1 MPELGNHTEARAA
14 LRSDFLNR
22 FGPYSAPEERHPS
35 VTQGKGPLPEATYV
49 ELVASLFST
58 LLPTVI
64 MTVSFT
70 GVGLLLAHDARDGGL
85 LAITIA
91 GMIMAAGRL
100 TVLLLH
106 RTRATEDT
114 LTLADARRFERRY
127 ATAYIGFAL
136 VLGTLGARG
145 FLVTS
150 PAAHM
155 LIVGLLF
162 GYGAGVAAGLSL
174 RPWISVP
181 SILLAIVPTALVA
194 LCYAD
199 PVYRATGVLFLLF
212 LGGGVQSMI
221 ARYRS
226 TARHV
231 TMRRLFATLAR
242 SDHLT
247 SLPNRLSLRERFD
260 EVVRPE
266 AAKGMI
272 AVHCLDLDR
281 FKPVNDRYGHPTGDA
296 LLKAVSERLQS
307 LLRRNDFAARLGGDE
322 FVVVQTTLAHEGEAE
337 MLARRIARTIA
348 QPYSINGHEIVI
360 GTSIGYA
367 LSTTGGN
374 SLDQLMAQADEALCA
389 IKRNGGGIAPY
400 RKGKAQDDLRLSA

>member
-1 MPELGNHTEARAA
+1 MN
-14 LRSDFLNR
+14 
-22 FGPYSAPEERHPS
+22 
-35 VTQGKGPLPEATYV
+35 QGKGHPPEGTYI

-58 LLPTVI
+58 LLPTMI
-64 MTVSFT
+64 MTVSFA
-70 GVGLLLAHDARDGGL
+70 GVGFLVARDAQDRGL
-85 LAITIA
+85 LAITII
-91 GMIMAAGRL
+91 GSIAALCRL
-100 TVLLLH
+100 AVLLLH
-106 RTRATEDT
+106 RGRAADDR

-127 ATAYIGFAL
+127 AVAYIAFAL
-136 VLGTLGARG
+136 VLGSFGARG
-145 FLVTS
+145 FLVAGPS
-150 PAAHM
+150 AHM

-181 SILLAIVPTALVA
+181 SVLLAIVPTAIVA

-199 PVYRATGVLFLLF
+199 PIYRAAGILLALF

-226 TARHV
+226 TARQV
-231 TMRRLFATLAR
+231 TMRRLFGTLAR

-260 EVVRPE
+260 EVARPGT
-266 AAKGMI
+266 APGMI

-296 LLKAVSERLQS
+296 LLKAVSERLRS
-307 LLRRNDFAARLGGDE
+307 LLRRNDFAARTGGDE
-322 FVVVQTTLAHEGEAE
+322 FVVVQTSLAHAGEAE
-337 MLARRIARTIA
+337 MLARRIARAIV
-348 QPYSINGHEIVI
+348 QPYAIDGHEIVI

-374 SLDQLMAQADEALCA
+374 DLDRLMTQADQALCA
-389 IKRNGGGIAPY
+389 IKRSGGGIAPY
-400 RKGKAQDDLRLSA
+400 RDTLPEEEMRLSA

>member
-1 MPELGNHTEARAA
+1 MN
-14 LRSDFLNR
+14 
-22 FGPYSAPEERHPS
+22 
-35 VTQGKGPLPEATYV
+35 QGKGHLPEGTYI

-58 LLPTVI
+58 LLPTMI
-64 MTVSFT
+64 MTVSFA
-70 GVGLLLAHDARDGGL
+70 GVGFLVARDAQDLGL
-85 LAITIA
+85 LAITII
-91 GMIMAAGRL
+91 GSIAALCRL
-100 TVLLLH
+100 AVLLLH
-106 RTRATEDT
+106 RGRAADDR

-127 ATAYIGFAL
+127 AVAYIAFAL
-136 VLGTLGARG
+136 VLGSFGARG
-145 FLVTS
+145 FLVAGPS
-150 PAAHM
+150 AHM

-181 SILLAIVPTALVA
+181 SVLLAIVPTAIVA
-194 LCYAD
+194 LCHAD
-199 PVYRATGVLFLLF
+199 PIYRAAGILLALF

-226 TARHV
+226 TARQV
-231 TMRRLFATLAR
+231 TMRRLFGTLAR

-260 EVVRPE
+260 EVARPGT
-266 AAKGMI
+266 APGMI

-296 LLKAVSERLQS
+296 LLKAVSERLRS
-307 LLRRNDFAARLGGDE
+307 LLRRNDFAARIGGDE
-322 FVVVQTTLAHEGEAE
+322 FVVVQTSLAHAGEAE
-337 MLARRIARTIA
+337 MLARRIARAIV
-348 QPYSINGHEIVI
+348 QPYAIDGHEIVI

-374 SLDQLMAQADEALCA
+374 DLDRLMTQADQALCA
-389 IKRNGGGIAPY
+389 IKRSGGGIAPY
-400 RKGKAQDDLRLSA
+400 RDTLPEEEMRLSA

>member
-1 MPELGNHTEARAA
+1 VN
-14 LRSDFLNR
+14 
-22 FGPYSAPEERHPS
+22 
-35 VTQGKGPLPEATYV
+35 QGKGHLPEGTYI

-58 LLPTVI
+58 LLPTMI
-64 MTVSFT
+64 MTVSFA
-70 GVGLLLAHDARDGGL
+70 GVGLLVARDAQDRGL
-85 LAITIA
+85 LAITII
-91 GMIMAAGRL
+91 GSIAALCRL
-100 TVLLLH
+100 AVLLLH
-106 RTRATEDT
+106 RGRAADDR

-127 ATAYIGFAL
+127 AAAYIAFAL
-136 VLGTLGARG
+136 VLGSFGARG
-145 FLVTS
+145 FLVAGPS
-150 PAAHM
+150 AHM

-181 SILLAIVPTALVA
+181 SVLLAIVPTAIVA

-199 PVYRATGVLFLLF
+199 PIYRAAGILLALF

-221 ARYRS
+221 SRYRS
-226 TARHV
+226 TARQV
-231 TMRRLFATLAR
+231 TMRRLFGTLAR

-260 EVVRPE
+260 EVARPGT
-266 AAKGMI
+266 APGMI

-307 LLRRNDFAARLGGDE
+307 LLRRNDFAARIGGDE
-322 FVVVQTTLAHEGEAE
+322 FVVVQTSLAQAGEAE
-337 MLARRIARTIA
+337 MLARRIARAIV
-348 QPYSINGHEIVI
+348 QPYAIDGHEIVI

-367 LSTTGGN
+367 LSTAGG
-374 SLDQLMAQADEALCA
+374 SDLDRLMTQADQALCA
-389 IKRNGGGIAPY
+389 VKRSGGGIAPY
-400 RKGKAQDDLRLSA
+400 RDTLPKQEMRLSA

>member
-1 MPELGNHTEARAA
+1 MN
-14 LRSDFLNR
+14 
-22 FGPYSAPEERHPS
+22 
-35 VTQGKGPLPEATYV
+35 QGKGHLPEGTYI

-58 LLPTVI
+58 LLPTMI
-64 MTVSFT
+64 MTVSFA
-70 GVGLLLAHDARDGGL
+70 GVGFLVARDAQDLGL
-85 LAITIA
+85 LAITII
-91 GMIMAAGRL
+91 GSIAALCRL
-100 TVLLLH
+100 AVLLLH
-106 RTRATEDT
+106 RGRAADDR

-127 ATAYIGFAL
+127 AVAYIAFAL
-136 VLGTLGARG
+136 VLGSFGARG
-145 FLVTS
+145 FLVAGPS
-150 PAAHM
+150 AHM

-181 SILLAIVPTALVA
+181 SVLLAIVPTAIVA

-199 PVYRATGVLFLLF
+199 PIYRAAGILLALF

-226 TARHV
+226 TARQV
-231 TMRRLFATLAR
+231 TMRRLFGTLAR

-260 EVVRPE
+260 EVARPGT
-266 AAKGMI
+266 APGMI

-307 LLRRNDFAARLGGDE
+307 LLRRNDFAARIGGDE
-322 FVVVQTTLAHEGEAE
+322 FVVVQTSLAHAGEAE
-337 MLARRIARTIA
+337 MLARRIARAIV
-348 QPYSINGHEIVI
+348 QPYAIDGHEIVI

-374 SLDQLMAQADEALCA
+374 DLDRLMTQADQALCA
-389 IKRNGGGIAPY
+389 IKRSGGGIAPY
-400 RKGKAQDDLRLSA
+400 RDTLPEEEMRLSA